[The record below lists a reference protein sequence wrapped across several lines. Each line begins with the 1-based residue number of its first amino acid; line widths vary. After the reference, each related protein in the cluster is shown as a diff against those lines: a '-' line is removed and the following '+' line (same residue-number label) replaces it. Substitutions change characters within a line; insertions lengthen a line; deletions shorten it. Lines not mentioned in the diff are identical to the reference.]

1 MTIAV
6 LKSYLDG
13 HATSIVTEGAA
24 ERAVEL
30 FTSFLTEKATLESPV
45 SFWTPSQQLEFAK
58 WSRTKHQHAAGSI
71 ARNFNVLR
79 AAFIDATAIKLRA
92 DAIGNEV
99 EAALLSGA
107 PKIVMTQDRIAE
119 ELKIPKRRPRRAT
132 LSIEQMAEVLD
143 ALKTEHLFRF
153 ALMEL
158 STWARPQALIDLRP
172 EQVDWNDGVL
182 DLAPIGWVQTNK
194 RRPRQPVTQ
203 CLSGWLQVWRQ
214 LDAQRDAKDVAAGIE
229 PREEGLL
236 VYKRKRVATVKRAF
250 RRIGADLG
258 IEGFSQY
265 SFRHFMADQVKKLFR
280 GVPRELRSRW
290 LGHVVRDG
298 SRTTDSYEGDD
309 PHELA
314 DVALATDTVIA
325 LVAEHTARPLFAIE
339 PRLNR
344 ASLKEIGAR
353 QMPKRPD
360 FAVKNGGRD
369 RDRTCDP
376 SRVKVVRLAD
386 FLAKSA
392 KKRA

>member
-1 MTIAV
+1 MTAAV
-6 LKSYLDG
+6 LRSYMEG
-13 HATSIVTEGAA
+13 HGSTIVTEGAA
-24 ERAVEL
+24 ERARTL
-30 FTSFLTEKATLESPV
+30 FTEFLAGKNIPEAAV

-58 WSRTKHQHAAGSI
+58 WSLEKYSHSAGNI

-79 AAFIDATAIKLRA
+79 AAIIDATAIKLRP
-92 DAIGNEV
+92 DGLGNEI
-99 EAALLSGA
+99 EAALIASA
-107 PKIVMTQDRIAE
+107 PKIVMTQERIAD

-132 LSIEQMAEVLD
+132 LSIEQMAEVID
-143 ALKTEHLFRF
+143 AIQTEHLFRF
-153 ALMEL
+153 AIMEL
-158 STWARPQALIDLRP
+158 STWARPQALTDFRP
-172 EQVDWNDGVL
+172 DQVDWNDGVL

-203 CLSGWLQVWRQ
+203 CLSGWLQAWTQ
-214 LDAQRDAKDVAAGIE
+214 LDAQRDARDIAAGIQ
-229 PREEGLL
+229 PREPGLL
-236 VYKRKRVATVKRAF
+236 VYKRKRVTTVKRAF
-250 RRIGADLG
+250 RRIGEELG

-309 PHELA
+309 PHELE

-325 LVAEHTARPLFAIE
+325 LVAEHTTRPLFAIE

-344 ASLKEIGAR
+344 ASLKDIGAR

-360 FAVKNGGRD
+360 FLVKNGGRD

-376 SRVKVVRLAD
+376 SRVKVVRID
-386 FLAKSA
+386 EFRAKST
-392 KKRA
+392 KRRA